1 MWANVTTW
9 VLKSKYLL
17 KFWYKMFG
25 SMCSA
30 NTGKLEVGHH
40 QEVEFCVVVTAQV
53 KGPESQLSRLSS
65 LVWAGAR
72 VSVWAQAE
80 GKISWRSTP
89 KERSPVLSI
98 CSVICPSGSQQ
109 RYVALCSP
117 TTILSSL
124 SLTQLL
130 SITSHYGRFRK
141 FLSKNSSMK
150 FSHCI

>member
-1 MWANVTTW
+1 
-9 VLKSKYLL
+9 
-17 KFWYKMFG
+17 
-25 SMCSA
+25 MCSG

-130 SITSHYGRFRK
+130 S
-141 FLSKNSSMK
+141 LSSVAAKHFESEDVRLKIEKVSSSKWFFKEIRQNKQDSNIQKWFDEKN
-150 FSHCI
+150 